1 MICEA
6 LTLNVGSLT
15 SEACYCVVL
24 YDIVIVTN
32 SLKFIHLA
40 VCNYRPIHCASKAG
54 PFFIFFRKH
63 CPILIIL
70 SLQKDRNY
78 LPTNT

>member
-40 VCNYRPIHCASKAG
+40 VCNLHIGLYTVR
-54 PFFIFFRKH
+54 RKLDH
-63 CPILIIL
+63 FSFSFANIV
-70 SLQKDRNY
+70 RF
-78 LPTNT
+78 